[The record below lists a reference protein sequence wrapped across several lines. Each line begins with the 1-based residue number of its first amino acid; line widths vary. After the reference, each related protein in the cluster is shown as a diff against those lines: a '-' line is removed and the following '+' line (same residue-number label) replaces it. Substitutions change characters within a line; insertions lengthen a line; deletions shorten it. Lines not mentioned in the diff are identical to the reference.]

1 MKASV
6 TLFKSRTLKNGE
18 YSVKVRIFEGG
29 KYKHYDTGVSCKE
42 ANWNSNKCRVS
53 SKDIAYKE
61 KNAKIDKVFKVCTGE
76 SENTTPKRKDNEV
89 SFYNLIALKKEKAQ
103 AINTKKLYIT
113 LEIYLKEHYPTLPLS
128 SISQQWFDDFI
139 AGLKRN
145 KSITMANQHIRCFL
159 SVYNFSIKNGIVTT
173 PTFFEY
179 NRKDFAA
186 YAPKDRMLN
195 GSELNL
201 MLYAYRQT
209 QQNYN
214 YLAEYTKEDK
224 ALMLWILHFAFQGLA
239 PVDMAN
245 IRLRDLSIETL
256 NTIDYNPIKAQE
268 QANYEEWYNTHNERI
283 QVVTATLFRHKTRE
297 RIDIATDY
305 ESIKPILDYFMKNK
319 TQDDYLIDCFN
330 KDKEY
335 APQRLNYYYFTKAEN
350 LNKYIS
356 KINQLPIFS
365 NKGIEVKRIT
375 YYSARHTFINKASS
389 LNVEYDTIRKMIGH
403 KRTTLEQ
410 YYIADATKIEQ
421 AKVMRTI
428 LKDFCNIT
436 KR

>member
-6 TLFKSRTLKNGE
+6 TLFKSRMLVNGE
-18 YSVKVRIFEGG
+18 YSVKVRIFENG

-42 ANWNSNKCRVS
+42 SNWNANKCRVS

-61 KNAKIDKVFKVCTGE
+61 KNAQIDKVFKECTGE
-76 SENTTPKRKDNEV
+76 SENTPTRHKNNEV
-89 SFYNLIALKKEKAQ
+89 SFYDLIALKKEKAQ
-103 AINTKKLYIT
+103 AINTRKLYIT
-113 LEIYLKEHYPTLPLS
+113 LEIYLKEYYPTLPLS
-128 SISQQWFDDFI
+128 SLTQQWFDNFI

-159 SVYNFSIKNGIVTT
+159 SVYNFGIKNGIVTK

-195 GSELNL
+195 ANELNL
-201 MLYAYRQT
+201 MLYAYHQT
-209 QQNYN
+209 QQNYE
-214 YLAEYTKEDK
+214 YLAEYNRMDK

-239 PVDMAN
+239 PVDMAT
-245 IRLRDLSIETL
+245 IRLRDLNIETL

-268 QANYEEWYNTHNERI
+268 QAGYEEWYNEHNERI
-283 QVVTATLFRHKTRE
+283 QVITATLFRHKTSG

-305 ESIKPILDYFMKNK
+305 QSIKPILDYFMKDK

-330 KDKEY
+330 KDQEY
-335 APQRLNYYYFTKAEN
+335 APQRLNYYYFAMAEN

-356 KINQLPIFS
+356 KINQLPIFQD
-365 NKGIEVKRIT
+365 KGIEVKRIT

-389 LNVEYDTIRKMIGH
+389 MNIEYDTIRKMIGH
-403 KRTTLEQ
+403 KRTVLEK

-421 AKVMRTI
+421 ARVMRTI
-428 LKDFCNIT
+428 LQPFVNII